1 VVNAEQMGGQP
12 LALALGLAVAALLC
26 LSLTVLSSVRRRRQ
40 EIALLKALGMTRGQL
55 RAIVAWQTTITLMIA
70 VAIGGPLGIA
80 GGRWAWQSFA
90 GSLGAVPASEVPLAV
105 LILGLAALVAA
116 GNLLASV
123 PAAVAARTPPG
134 AALRAE

>member
-1 VVNAEQMGGQP
+1 
-12 LALALGLAVAALLC
+12 
-26 LSLTVLSSVRRRRQ
+26 
-40 EIALLKALGMTRGQL
+40 MTRGQL
-55 RAIVAWQTTITLMIA
+55 RAVVAWQTTITLMIA
-70 VAIGGPLGIA
+70 VAIGGPLGVA

-90 GSLGAVPASEVPLAV
+90 GSLGAVPVSEVPLAV